1 MILTLTPNPS
11 VDRTIEIAPLRHGEV
26 QRATGSRVDP
36 GGKGINV
43 SRALHA
49 NGSATVA
56 VFPTGGAHGHMMR
69 DLLTGTG
76 VPVRTVPITG
86 SIRANV
92 ALVEPDGTTT
102 KINEQGPTLSERERA
117 ELFETI
123 TDSLDEADVTWVVGC
138 GSLPGGMS
146 ESTYADLVRL
156 VHQRGVR
163 VAIDSS
169 GEPMTAALAAGPDL
183 IKPNREEL
191 AEAVGRPLRTLG
203 EVVDTARELIATGIA
218 TILVS
223 LGKDGA
229 VLVTDTDVVFA
240 SATINRPL
248 STVGA
253 GDCTLAGYLHALA
266 AGANPA
272 QALRTAVAFGAAAV
286 TLPGSRVP
294 SPEQVAAISVDLQ
307 ESPDLS
313 RILTD

>member
-56 VFPTGGAHGHMMR
+56 IFPTGGAHGQMMA

-102 KINEQGPTLSERERA
+102 KINEQGPTLSERERN
-117 ELFETI
+117 ELFEAVTA
-123 TDSLDEADVTWVVGC
+123 SLEGDVTWVVGC
-138 GSLPGGMS
+138 GSLPGGMP

-156 VHQRGVR
+156 VHQRGAR

-169 GEPMTAALAAGPDL
+169 GAPMTAALAAGPDL

-191 AEAVGRPLRTLG
+191 AEAVGRPLHTLG
-203 EVVDTARELIATGIA
+203 EVVETARELIATGIA

-229 VLVTDTDVVFA
+229 VLVTATDVVFA
-240 SATINRPL
+240 SATISRPL

-294 SPEQVAAISVDLQ
+294 SPEQVAAISVDVQ
-307 ESPDLS
+307 ESPDLT